1 MYFTFLPFLLSLL
14 PFSMME
20 IQEGIPEIRPVHMN
34 SVLQKCGLILHSTGL
49 NFIQKIEILPLNTVC
64 HPNIQKYFDCVLEN
78 VYKSNAIIDIH
89 LRSLTDFYK
98 AKAATKSLCQ
108 KAHEFKN
115 ETLFCNASVEKCKSD
130 FRPSVSTINKDSPL
144 FCQMVADRRCE
155 FNEFAKCDLKMAM
168 LWAKY
173 QEEAQ
178 SIGCL
183 VSDPMIQ
190 LVPTYGPELKC
201 YSAINI
207 SDIKHTDYSQIY
219 ERYCDQFNYS
229 EVSSCVE
236 KTLSNVTSEE
246 LWEDKESY
254 INKAR
259 KFVNDRQML
268 CRNLMALPIR
278 KCIDPDYKPDVSL
291 CQNMLFMPPGPSKH
305 GVSLYVTFYAYCV
318 WLAYFPCNVKLG
330 HFIYSNLM
338 K

>member
-1 MYFTFLPFLLSLL
+1 MGASQDSISVGKLPNRDISVFEKCSFLLVGKSHTVTKHIK
-14 PFSMME
+14 F
-20 IQEGIPEIRPVHMN
+20 
-34 SVLQKCGLILHSTGL
+34 
-49 NFIQKIEILPLNTVC
+49 LPLNTIC
-64 HPNIQKYFDCVLEN
+64 HSNIQKYFDCVLEN
-78 VYKSNAIIDIH
+78 VYKSNVTIDIFA
-89 LRSLTDFYK
+89 RSITNYNK
-98 AKAATKSLCQ
+98 IKAATKSICQ
-108 KAHEFKN
+108 KAHELKKIPQ
-115 ETLFCNASVEKCKSD
+115 FCNVKKCKSD

-155 FNEFAKCDLKMAM
+155 FNELAKCDLKMAM

-173 QEEAQ
+173 QEEVQ

-190 LVPTYGPELKC
+190 LVPTNGPELKC

-207 SDIKHTDYSQIY
+207 SDIKHTDYGQIY

-259 KFVNDRQML
+259 KFVNDRQTL
-268 CRNLMALPIR
+268 CRNLTALSNL
-278 KCIDPDYKPDVSL
+278 KCLNPAYNFDNCPKMFFTPTSQTMYNASESVKY
-291 CQNMLFMPPGPSKH
+291 F
-305 GVSLYVTFYAYCV
+305 AYCI
-318 WLAYFPCNVKLG
+318 WLSYLDCNLDFGDVIYHNLISYFV
-330 HFIYSNLM
+330 
-338 K
+338 